1 MKVTQIIK
9 NAIETRVKEIAEPKK
24 QALRE
29 QLDKLHNEQKEYI
42 SGVKTEVKDLFV
54 AAFKHALNTI
64 TKKHPEITLY
74 RSKYNYLG
82 SDTLLTTPA
91 EITDTLIESI
101 SLNFIYYKRNK
112 EDNLTAQINDL
123 DEKINKTINDIIL
136 ELELGGNKATLDDL
150 LKKVKF

>member
-29 QLDKLHNEQKEYI
+29 QLDKLHDEQIAYLTSI
-42 SGVKTEVKDLFV
+42 KTEIRNLFS
-54 AAFKHALNTI
+54 ASYTNIFRSI
-64 TKKHPEITLY
+64 CKKHPEIKLY
-74 RSKYNYLG
+74 STEYNYPKCNYILNTPEQIAESLSKESSLG
-82 SDTLLTTPA
+82 
-91 EITDTLIESI
+91 
-101 SLNFIYYKRNK
+101 FVYYKK
-112 EDNLTAQINDL
+112 DEEDDLEAQTNDL